1 MAVLA
6 VYIERNLGSI
16 DVYDNNYF
24 ACCKVQNKSFHRH
37 LRFVFVNTCRRRET
51 REILDIRNSFSS
63 LADMGKNKKV
73 RNWKARQVVSGV
85 LDDRETKELEARV
98 VIEDAQV

>member
-1 MAVLA
+1 
-6 VYIERNLGSI
+6 
-16 DVYDNNYF
+16 
-24 ACCKVQNKSFHRH
+24 
-37 LRFVFVNTCRRRET
+37 
-51 REILDIRNSFSS
+51 
-63 LADMGKNKKV
+63 MGKNKKV